1 MNTSSIET
9 INVSVDS
16 RYRIYPDKNSSTD
29 CTVKLPNIF
38 SNVISARITSIEVP
52 NISYTFGTDHTT
64 VLQVRPGPDM
74 DQTISAD
81 YHFDWETV
89 RLPLANYTLDTLQST
104 LQHYIGKSLGFP
116 QSMTLSEED
125 QGFVVNIDKYTG
137 QVSMYINRDSSEII
151 GNDISSFDIN
161 LSPVDLNS
169 VYTYGVN
176 NGYFTGVN
184 PGEYYL
190 KELQLYQMAFK
201 TYTQNLQP
209 GTPILRDILGFSDFM
224 YYALS
229 DPINNPIGY
238 NKVGYKST
246 GFIDIYGQRYLLLQV
261 NDYDS
266 IRHVV
271 GNNIIT
277 AFSKISLDK
286 KFRYPHKPDLDH
298 EIDSVSPPIVFE
310 QPVDIAQLKIRL
322 LDPIG
327 NVVNLLGQNFSFT
340 MEITHVRDNK
350 KYDMYRDT
358 YVKPGKLTAP
368 DSKPTRLRNV
378 RFQ

>member
-1 MNTSSIET
+1 MNTSSIES

-16 RYRIYPDKNSSTD
+16 RYRLYPDKNSSTD
-29 CTVKLPNIF
+29 CTVKLPTIF
-38 SNVISARITSIEVP
+38 SNVVSARITSIEVP

-64 VLQVRPGPDM
+64 VLQVRPGPDLS
-74 DQTISAD
+74 QTISAD
-81 YHFDWETV
+81 YHFVWETV

-104 LQHYIGKSLGFP
+104 LQHYIGQALGFSQTASP
-116 QSMTLSEED
+116 PEN
-125 QGFVVNIDKYTG
+125 QGFIVNIDKYTG
-137 QVSMYINRDSSEII
+137 QVSMEINFGSSEMS

-161 LSPVDLNS
+161 LTPVDLNS

-176 NGYFTGVN
+176 NGYFTGVT
-184 PGEYYL
+184 PGGYYL
-190 KELQLYQMAFK
+190 RELQLYQMAFK
-201 TYTQNLQP
+201 TYANNLQP
-209 GTPILRDILGFSDFM
+209 GTPVLRDILGFSDFM
-224 YYALS
+224 FYGKTNYM
-229 DPINNPIGY
+229 
-238 NKVGYKST
+238 ST

-266 IRHVV
+266 IRHIV
-271 GNNIIT
+271 GNNIIN
-277 AFSKISLDK
+277 AFSKISLDN
-286 KFRYPHKPDLDH
+286 KFKYPHKPDLDH

-322 LDPIG
+322 LDPMG